1 MQGPRYSERVKSLV
15 VAEVYPWPADDGYR
29 LRVSNLIEAFAELGP
44 VDFVC
49 MDGSNRPRAVA
60 PRNVTV
66 IDAPEGPELP
76 IGRWLKPWL
85 TTRLPRRL
93 LRRDFD
99 AAARRFSEIDQ
110 SAHDVCFVSHLDTWH
125 PIGEQLTLPTLVDF
139 DNLED
144 LLTRTIRE
152 AGPIIQ
158 PGDGALA
165 KVRAF
170 VRWIIASGFN
180 RVDEARWTRAQRHL
194 AANVERT
201 FVCSQLDVERS
212 GIPNVVA
219 VPNGY
224 QRTFEPASHLE
235 PNDPSAPVFLFIGL
249 LSYDPNADAV
259 RWFATSVLPLVRE
272 RIPGARFR
280 VVGRGVEY
288 VQSVGS
294 LPGVELV
301 GGVESLE
308 PELRGADVAVVPLRS
323 GAGTRLKVVE
333 AMANRLPMVTTTIG
347 CEGIDLEDGIHA
359 WIRDEPGRFA
369 DACVQAVQDAET
381 RVAVIEAAERRYLD
395 RYQWSS
401 IRAMVAKAA
410 LEVAESH
417 A

>member
-1 MQGPRYSERVKSLV
+1 MHGPRYSERVKSLV
-15 VAEVYPWPADDGYR
+15 VAEVYPWPANDGYR
-29 LRVSNLIEAFAELGP
+29 LRVSNLIAAFVEMGP

-49 MDGSNRPRAVA
+49 MDGSGRERTPA
-60 PRNVTV
+60 PAGVTV
-66 IDAPEGPELP
+66 IDAPEGPERP
-76 IGRWLKPWL
+76 ITRWLTPWL
-85 TTRLPRRL
+85 TTRLPRRI

-99 AAARRFSEIDQ
+99 AAARRFADIDQ
-110 SAHDVCFVSHLDTWH
+110 SAYDVCFVSHLDTWH
-125 PIGEQLTLPTLVDF
+125 PISEHLTLPTLVDF

-144 LLTRTIRE
+144 LLTRTIRK
-152 AGPIIQ
+152 AGPIVQ

-165 KVRAF
+165 KVKA
-170 VRWIIASGFN
+170 VLRWIVASGFN
-180 RVDEARWTRAQRHL
+180 LVDERRWERAQRHL

-219 VPNGY
+219 IPNGY
-224 QRTFEPASHLE
+224 ERTAAPASHLE

-259 RWFATSVLPLVRE
+259 RWFASSVLPLVRE
-272 RIPGARFR
+272 RLPGARFR
-280 VVGRGVEY
+280 VVGRGAEHVR
-288 VQSVGS
+288 SAAA

-308 PELRGADVAVVPLRS
+308 PELLGADVAVVPLRA

-347 CEGIDLEDGIHA
+347 CEGIDLDDGRHA
-359 WIRDEPGRFA
+359 WIRDDARGFA
-369 DACVQAVQDAET
+369 DACVEAVRDAELRAT
-381 RVAVIEAAERRYLD
+381 VIDAAERRYLD

-401 IRAMVAKAA
+401 IRAAVAKLA
-410 LEVAESH
+410 LDVVESRG
-417 A
+417 